1 MPPKTI
7 APSRP
12 LPTGSA
18 LTQLVADW
26 RYHRLNGSDGGGASP
41 KKSPVKAGRKFVVP
55 PGAPWTWVKREK
67 TSAAAVVVNF
77 LNVRLMQSILSV
89 LFPVAR
95 IFATSGQGTAQ
106 PDTRITAKG
115 TRGWKPCS

>member
-77 LNVRLMQSILSV
+77 LDRKSTRLNSSHLGISYAVFCL
-89 LFPVAR
+89 
-95 IFATSGQGTAQ
+95 
-106 PDTRITAKG
+106 K
-115 TRGWKPCS
+115 